1 MSISSAPASTDSEIS
16 GKAQG
21 IGGESGGESRGD
33 RRHRDARP
41 LECPNRGTDHLMVNA
56 NGAGSDASR
65 IDAQLLEKDLLVR
78 GSDPFD
84 KALRTRFSVSSPER
98 VVRSMQVM
106 ALSNQ
111 AAWLAFLIDLRPGRA
126 LHLLSIAEVLAC
138 TDVAQSRSS
147 SIPGFLQVFLAR
159 GYSRW

>member
-1 MSISSAPASTDSEIS
+1 
-16 GKAQG
+16 
-21 IGGESGGESRGD
+21 
-33 RRHRDARP
+33 
-41 LECPNRGTDHLMVNA
+41 MVNA

-65 IDAQLLEKDLLVR
+65 SMPSCSRRSPRTGKR
-78 GSDPFD
+78 PFRQS
-84 KALRTRFSVSSPER
+84 LRTRFSVSSPER

-147 SIPGFLQVFLAR
+147 SIPGFLGISCTRLFTLVRSWAKWNSPTISDFWQGSSFHVLLPCSLSGILPR
-159 GYSRW
+159 